1 MAGYFGADRAKGS
14 AADLGYVCSVV
25 AWPCPARSHGC
36 CRLDRMLYTMR
47 RLRKAKREYHDV
59 ALRCLSVFAMERRPN
74 QTDRYALPWA
84 AK

>member
-1 MAGYFGADRAKGS
+1 
-14 AADLGYVCSVV
+14 
-25 AWPCPARSHGC
+25 
-36 CRLDRMLYTMR
+36 MLYTMR